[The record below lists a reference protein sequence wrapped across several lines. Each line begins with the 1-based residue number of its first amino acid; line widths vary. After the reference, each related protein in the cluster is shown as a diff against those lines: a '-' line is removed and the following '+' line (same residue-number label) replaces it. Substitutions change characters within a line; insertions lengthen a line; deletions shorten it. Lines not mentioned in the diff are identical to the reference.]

1 MVEKEQKIQTKKN
14 MDIYIDKGL
23 REVSSSAAGRRVKGD
38 KCSPDFSPE
47 NCIGNWTGVE
57 MERIRDFSHSSEYM
71 NDFVKTEIEALGK
84 GVKFLD
90 IREPDAEAAQEA
102 ALKAA
107 QEDAETGD
115 NIYLKAL
122 FRNVARILKKN
133 EVSDKSYIV
142 VSTHQYRLKDF
153 FHFDK
158 TKFDMGNKKKI
169 GFKNCS
175 CIEMKLDRDGR
186 AESLKVMWTPEE
198 KGNLKYYYVSKQLGN
213 LIPFLKTPVP
223 EDPAMKSKTIIF
235 IRHGEAHHNLES
247 VSEKGPSAKLVNSPL
262 TTKGINQAIQ
272 LRKEVKTLYTNNLA
286 NALFLSSPLDRA
298 VQTLLAAFGPNGTL
312 RSVNGIF
319 AEMNQTKPKT
329 KAEMGYFEKLQCYLR
344 QTLKGKK
351 RKRSKG
357 TRQQMQGGTRRMG
370 TRRMGTRRM
379 GTSRMGTKR
388 MGTRRMGTR
397 RMGTRRR

>member
-14 MDIYIDKGL
+14 MVIYIDKGL

-38 KCSPDFSPE
+38 KCSPNFSPE

-71 NDFVKTEIEALGK
+71 NDFVKTEIEALDK
-84 GVKFLD
+84 GIQFLD
-90 IREPDAEAAQEA
+90 IREPDAEAGQNA

-122 FRNVARILKKN
+122 FRNVARILEENKL
-133 EVSDKSYIV
+133 SKSYIV

-153 FHFDK
+153 FKFDK

-175 CIEMKLDRDGR
+175 CIEMKFDVNGR
-186 AESLKVMWTPEE
+186 AESLKVVWTPKE
-198 KGNLKYYYVSKQLGN
+198 KGSSKYYYVSKELGN
-213 LIPFLKTPVP
+213 LIPFLKTPIL

-262 TTKGINQAIQ
+262 TTNGINQAIQ
-272 LRKEVKTLYTNNLA
+272 MRLEVKKLYTNHLA

-298 VQTLLAAFGPNGTL
+298 IQTLLVAFGPDGTL

-319 AEMNQTKPKT
+319 VKMNQTKPKT
-329 KAEMGYFEKLQCYLR
+329 KAEMGYFEKLRCYLR
-344 QTLKGKK
+344 QTIRGGK
-351 RKRSKG
+351 RKRSSK
-357 TRQQMQGGTRRMG
+357 
-370 TRRMGTRRM
+370 
-379 GTSRMGTKR
+379 
-388 MGTRRMGTR
+388 
-397 RMGTRRR
+397 GTRRRGTRRRGTRRRGTRRRGTRRR

>member
-1 MVEKEQKIQTKKN
+1 
-14 MDIYIDKGL
+14 
-23 REVSSSAAGRRVKGD
+23 
-38 KCSPDFSPE
+38 
-47 NCIGNWTGVE
+47 
-57 MERIRDFSHSSEYM
+57 M
-71 NDFVKTEIEALGK
+71 NDFVKTKIEALGK
-84 GVKFLD
+84 GVQFLD
-90 IREPDAEAAQEA
+90 IREPDAEAAQKA

-158 TKFDMGNKKKI
+158 TKFYMGNKKKI

-175 CIEMKLDRDGR
+175 CIEMKFDGDGR
-186 AESLKVMWTPEE
+186 AESLNVVSTPEE
-198 KGNLKYYYVSKQLGN
+198 KGNSKYYYLSKKLGN
-213 LIPFLKTPVP
+213 LIPSLKTPIPV
-223 EDPAMKSKTIIF
+223 DSSMKSKTIIF

-247 VSEKGPSAKLVNSPL
+247 VRKKGPSAKLVNSPL

-272 LRKEVKTLYTNNLA
+272 LRIEVKTLYTNNLA

-298 VQTLLAAFGPNGTL
+298 VQTLLAAFGPKGTL
-312 RSVNGIF
+312 KSVNGIF
-319 AEMNQTKPKT
+319 TEMNQTKPKT

-344 QTLKGKK
+344 QTIRGGK
-351 RKRSKG
+351 RKRS
-357 TRQQMQGGTRRMG
+357 
-370 TRRMGTRRM
+370 
-379 GTSRMGTKR
+379 TK
-388 MGTRRMGTR
+388 GTRRMGTR

>member
-1 MVEKEQKIQTKKN
+1 MFEKEQKNQTKKN

-133 EVSDKSYIV
+133 KLDKSYIV
-142 VSTHQYRLKDF
+142 VSTHQYKC
-153 FHFDK
+153 K
-158 TKFDMGNKKKI
+158 
-169 GFKNCS
+169 
-175 CIEMKLDRDGR
+175 
-186 AESLKVMWTPEE
+186 
-198 KGNLKYYYVSKQLGN
+198 
-213 LIPFLKTPVP
+213 
-223 EDPAMKSKTIIF
+223 
-235 IRHGEAHHNLES
+235 
-247 VSEKGPSAKLVNSPL
+247 
-262 TTKGINQAIQ
+262 
-272 LRKEVKTLYTNNLA
+272 
-286 NALFLSSPLDRA
+286 
-298 VQTLLAAFGPNGTL
+298 
-312 RSVNGIF
+312 
-319 AEMNQTKPKT
+319 
-329 KAEMGYFEKLQCYLR
+329 
-344 QTLKGKK
+344 
-351 RKRSKG
+351 
-357 TRQQMQGGTRRMG
+357 
-370 TRRMGTRRM
+370 
-379 GTSRMGTKR
+379 
-388 MGTRRMGTR
+388 
-397 RMGTRRR
+397 